1 MSKLL
6 VGLFFLLVSA
16 NAAAGTSAPHWFEV
30 RSPHFTVL
38 TNSSDNS
45 SDKDARHIAAQFER
59 MRAVFHIVMP
69 SASDDAGSPIIV
81 LALKDR
87 KSFRTVEP
95 EAYLAKNQLD
105 LAGLFL
111 SAPDKNYILLRLDA
125 EGDHPF
131 ATVYHEYTHYMR
143 SF

>member
-1 MSKLL
+1 MTPGFS
-6 VGLFFLLVSA
+6 
-16 NAAAGTSAPHWFEV
+16 
-30 RSPHFTVL
+30 
-38 TNSSDNS
+38 
-45 SDKDARHIAAQFER
+45 
-59 MRAVFHIVMP
+59 
-69 SASDDAGSPIIV
+69 IIV

-125 EGDHPF
+125 GRATDPF
-131 ATVYHEYTHYMR
+131 STLVHELAHLCSVGNYVV
-143 SF
+143 